1 VCEVRVEIPF
11 NPMAPWKG
19 AIIGKE
25 VDGRDKAIQSLHS
38 DKQGIRFQEYNNIDK
53 DKGDLPGPFQP

>member
-1 VCEVRVEIPF
+1 
-11 NPMAPWKG
+11 MAPWKG